1 MEATTATAT
10 GETASNREDR
20 GAMPP
25 IAEPHMAAWHAL
37 MNAHDAM
44 TGRLQEALA
53 EASLPPLAWY
63 AVLSTVA
70 AAPEERMRMGDLA
83 NALVITRGGLT
94 KLVDRL
100 VKSGLLERAV
110 CDSDR
115 RISYASLLPAGREML
130 GEMEPIVTA
139 ELERAFVGTL
149 SPGQAEALR
158 DALERVSSSVCAGG

>member
-1 MEATTATAT
+1 MEATATTAT
-10 GETASNREDR
+10 GEKVPARDER
-20 GAMPP
+20 GAGA

-37 MNAHDAM
+37 MSTHDAV
-44 TGRLQEALA
+44 TGRLQEVLA
-53 EASLPPLAWY
+53 EAGLPPLAWY

-70 AAPEERMRMGDLA
+70 AAPDERLKMGDLA
-83 NALVITRGGLT
+83 EALVITRGGLT

-139 ELERAFVGTL
+139 ELERAFVATL
-149 SPGQAEALR
+149 SPGQAETLR
-158 DALERVSSSVCAGG
+158 DTLERVSSSVCSGA